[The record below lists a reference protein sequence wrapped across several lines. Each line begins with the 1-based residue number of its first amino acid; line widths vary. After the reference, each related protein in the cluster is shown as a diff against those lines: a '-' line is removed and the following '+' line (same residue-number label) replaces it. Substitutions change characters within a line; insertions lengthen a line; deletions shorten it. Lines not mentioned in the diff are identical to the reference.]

1 MAEFLIYS
9 HLDGYEPSPVAPPP
23 LRFDSLDQPETV
35 AAPVV
40 EPEFV
45 FTPPAAVVEPAPTEG
60 S

>member
-1 MAEFLIYS
+1 VAEFLIYS

-23 LRFDSLDQPETV
+23 LRFDSLDQPEAAAVV

-40 EPEFV
+40 EPVSPVKE
-45 FTPPAAVVEPAPTEG
+45 